1 MRLKSALKDWLRRRA
16 LAKAGIGIQVH
27 RPRLCQGARSG
38 MWTVD
43 PTDLGPQSVVYSFGI
58 GDNIAWELAMI
69 EHFGCHV
76 HAFDP
81 TPRSLAWLR
90 QQSLPQQLHV
100 HPFGLAAYDGEQNF
114 AVPAKPGDVNY
125 RPLASG
131 EGAGGNQALLVRRLD
146 TLRRQLGHDR
156 IDVLKIDI
164 EGGEYGVLPD
174 LLATGPRPKQL
185 LIEFHHGYFGV
196 PFQAT
201 RAALQLLQERGYRI
215 LDVSRRGL
223 EFSLISGVADT
234 DCTKGPASR

>member
-16 LAKAGIGIQVH
+16 LAKAGIGIQIH

-90 QQSLPQQLHV
+90 QQSLPQQLTC
-100 HPFGLAAYDGEQNF
+100 D
-114 AVPAKPGDVNY
+114 
-125 RPLASG
+125 
-131 EGAGGNQALLVRRLD
+131 
-146 TLRRQLGHDR
+146 
-156 IDVLKIDI
+156 
-164 EGGEYGVLPD
+164 
-174 LLATGPRPKQL
+174 
-185 LIEFHHGYFGV
+185 GYFCSLLSCVV
-196 PFQAT
+196 PLVMV
-201 RAALQLLQERGYRI
+201 AAP
-215 LDVSRRGL
+215 
-223 EFSLISGVADT
+223 
-234 DCTKGPASR
+234 PAVN